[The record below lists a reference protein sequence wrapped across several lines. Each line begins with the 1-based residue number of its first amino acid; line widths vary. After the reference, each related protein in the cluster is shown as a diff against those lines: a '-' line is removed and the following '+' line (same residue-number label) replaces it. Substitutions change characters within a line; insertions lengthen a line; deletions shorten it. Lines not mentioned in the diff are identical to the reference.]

1 MATRLSSSKC
11 PDRRRGSGVLA
22 AALAVALL
30 GAGFG
35 SAGSDQVAAPPSF
48 ATAPFQTVTS
58 SSGRLRVELR
68 WSPAVPVK
76 GENAAQ
82 LTFLDQDGNPVAGL
96 LTTVVPWMAAHAHG
110 TSVQP
115 IVTTTA
121 PGVMVAAPVYLY
133 MAGEWQIRMT
143 MTMTSAMTV
152 SETADDAAVGI
163 VQIP

>member
-1 MATRLSSSKC
+1 MAMRPSSSKC
-11 PDRRRGSGVLA
+11 PDPRRGSAVLAVALA
-22 AALAVALL
+22 AALQG
-30 GAGFG
+30 GACGAT
-35 SAGSDQVAAPPSF
+35 SSDQAAAPPSF

-82 LTFLDQDGNPVAGL
+82 LTLLDQDGNPVTGL
-96 LTTVVPWMAAHAHG
+96 TTTVVPWMPAHAHG

-115 IVTTTA
+115 AVTSTG
-121 PGVMVAAPVYLY
+121 PGTVVAAPVYLY

-143 MTMTSAMTV
+143 MTTSAMTV
-152 SETADDAAVGI
+152 SGTADDDAVAT